1 MSSYINKETESN
13 VNESSIIN
21 QKQNSSEH
29 MNNNNILTNN
39 VNDDENNNNNNIEE
53 YYIKKLEDQQKQYYI
68 MASKKDKEIEEFFSQ
83 IEQENS
89 SLKRELIQ
97 LKLELEEEKSKTQ
110 NMKETYFNINSFD
123 ESNPE
128 LDRIVFE
135 NIKYIKEENEKKLQ
149 EISDSYS
156 NQLASSKKEY
166 ESLKHK
172 IKTSL
177 DSIDL
182 RTSINLTDINDN
194 VTSIIDVLGN
204 KISSLIEDNFN
215 KEKYVLMLNQ
225 KYDLATEEN
234 NFLKNKI
241 LQEKTLICEQIADLQ
256 KQTLN
261 SHFELEQTLLNEL
274 NEKKSNFFNKK
285 FNDSFDEVSSYL
297 KETIDINKK
306 LLEQNEFLKV
316 ELEEMKLKLD
326 IAIKEKDSLL
336 TESKNIIVNSYF
348 EVLMS
353 VLNLN
358 EVLNFYMFL
367 FARLVICFLN
377 LIRLIVFLMI

>member
-13 VNESSIIN
+13 VYDSSIIN

-39 VNDDENNNNNNIEE
+39 VNDDENNNNNIEE
-53 YYIKKLEDQQKQYYI
+53 FYIKKLEEQQKQYYI

-261 SHFELEQTLLNEL
+261 SHF
-274 NEKKSNFFNKK
+274 
-285 FNDSFDEVSSYL
+285 
-297 KETIDINKK
+297 
-306 LLEQNEFLKV
+306 
-316 ELEEMKLKLD
+316 
-326 IAIKEKDSLL
+326 
-336 TESKNIIVNSYF
+336 
-348 EVLMS
+348 
-353 VLNLN
+353 
-358 EVLNFYMFL
+358 
-367 FARLVICFLN
+367 
-377 LIRLIVFLMI
+377 